1 VRTRVPRR
9 SNSPRVSGSLP
20 LVKRRKRCIVLLA
33 SSVRAELIYPQFV
46 EFALSNTTASWW

>member
-1 VRTRVPRR
+1 
-9 SNSPRVSGSLP
+9 